1 MGTALTPDEMVMPVL
16 LIKAVLALLSTILFF
31 HYWFYW
37 EKAKKGMPVH
47 FFYTKWRAVRHAIAL
62 GFASIGFAIGFTL
75 ELFGQQL
82 GMGATS
88 ARFASSIFEVGSLF
102 CMLYVF
108 FELSLEDV
116 PHFSHIIES
125 MKFRKGAH
133 GSHEFAKREKSELV
147 KRARAGKR
155 KKR

>member
-1 MGTALTPDEMVMPVL
+1 MGTTLTPDELVMPIL
-16 LIKAVLALLSTILFF
+16 LIKAVLALLSVILFLN
-31 HYWFYW
+31 YWFYW
-37 EKAKKGMPVH
+37 EKAKKGMPIH

-62 GFASIGFAIGFTL
+62 GFASVGFAIGFSL

-82 GMGATS
+82 GLGATS

-125 MKFRKGAH
+125 MKFHKGIH
-133 GSHEFAKREKSELV
+133 GSHEFAKREKMEPAKKS
-147 KRARAGKR
+147 RARKM